1 MSKPKVRTGIVG
13 AGFAASFHIEA
24 ARRVHGADVEVIG
37 VQARTSESTE
47 GFAAK
52 HAIEAFT
59 ELDPLLDRV
68 DVLHVCIPP
77 ALHEPVAV
85 AALERG
91 IYPIVEKPLTGYF
104 GTGAADFDGRTA
116 SMTEARTGALAS
128 IERMRAAEAASR
140 ESSGARILYAEN
152 WVYAPTIQKEREILE
167 KTKGQILWMHG
178 EEAHSGSHAPSYGH
192 WDQAGGGALLG
203 KGCHPLTAALYLKK
217 VEGRARFGKSIR
229 PATVTARAHALTQ
242 LPEFV
247 DTGHIRADYVDI
259 EDFGMI
265 HVTFQDG
272 TIATV
277 FASDIVLGG
286 VHNWLEVCAGNHR
299 TICNLNPS
307 NQMQT
312 YNPVESQFDD
322 VYVVEK
328 IGTKQGWALTAPDED
343 HSHGFPQEIEAFYRA
358 AAHGDDVESDSEL
371 AADTIATIYSGY
383 VSAAN
388 GGAEEPVTLL

>member
-140 ESSGARILYAEN
+140 ESSGPAFCTRKTGSMPRPSRRSGRSWKRPRDRSCGCMGRRPIP
-152 WVYAPTIQKEREILE
+152 APTLPAMAIG
-167 KTKGQILWMHG
+167 T
-178 EEAHSGSHAPSYGH
+178 
-192 WDQAGGGALLG
+192 
-203 KGCHPLTAALYLKK
+203 
-217 VEGRARFGKSIR
+217 R
-229 PATVTARAHALTQ
+229 PAAAPCWARAAIL
-242 LPEFV
+242 
-247 DTGHIRADYVDI
+247 
-259 EDFGMI
+259 
-265 HVTFQDG
+265 
-272 TIATV
+272 
-277 FASDIVLGG
+277 
-286 VHNWLEVCAGNHR
+286 
-299 TICNLNPS
+299 
-307 NQMQT
+307 
-312 YNPVESQFDD
+312 
-322 VYVVEK
+322 
-328 IGTKQGWALTAPDED
+328 
-343 HSHGFPQEIEAFYRA
+343 
-358 AAHGDDVESDSEL
+358 
-371 AADTIATIYSGY
+371 
-383 VSAAN
+383 
-388 GGAEEPVTLL
+388 